1 MNQFEKDW
9 NEVKKADRRI
19 DDETDRRLW
28 HKIERA
34 TEGRTRRR
42 QKMYWAA
49 AVLIPLLGL
58 AFFYQ
63 PTWSHHKD
71 KADMLVLRTGNET
84 KTYRLADG
92 STVTMQPYSK
102 LTMDKTRF
110 GKAERPVEFTGKAFF
125 DIAKDKSRPFRIDA
139 HGFKVQVLGTRFF
152 LDQKSAD
159 QSVAL
164 KEGKVKIERKGKITY
179 LLPDE
184 TWVND
189 ASDSAHHY
197 YGASKTKTFTFNGEH
212 YEEAIRRLEETYH
225 IRIQYPD
232 RYRKEKVQGSFTGN
246 LKEVLD
252 IISYPFNLKA
262 EKISNQRMILK

>member
-9 NEVKKADRRI
+9 NEVKKENRRI
-19 DDETDRRLW
+19 DEQTDRRLREN
-28 HKIERA
+28 IERM
-34 TEGRTRRR
+34 TYGRKRKR
-42 QKMYWAA
+42 KMRYWAA
-49 AVLIPLLGL
+49 AVLVPLLGL
-58 AFFYQ
+58 MFFYRTVSDQ
-63 PTWSHHKD
+63 TGIKN
-71 KADMLVLRTGNET
+71 MMVLKTGNET
-84 KTYRLADG
+84 KTFRLSDG

-102 LTMDKTRF
+102 LTMDKTHF
-110 GKAERPVEFTGKAFF
+110 GKAERPVEFVGKAFF
-125 DIAKDKSRPFRIDA
+125 DIAKDKGRPFRIDA

-189 ASDSAHHY
+189 ASDRAHHY
-197 YGASKTKTFTFNGEH
+197 YGPSKIKTFAFNGEH
-212 YEEAIRRLEETYH
+212 YEEVIRRLEETYH

-252 IISYPFNLKA
+252 IVSYPFNLKA
-262 EKISNQRMILK
+262 ERISNQRMILK